1 LKRSDNRG
9 RGPRVGVCVRID
21 SDLHHRQRGI
31 AECGVDA
38 LPPDGGLE
46 AVGYLQ
52 PPKRRDNRPPVDD
65 LIEPRISFR
74 GTLVF
79 KTPAQ
84 RQRRIEDQAQRRPSS
99 IRSRI
104 SRLPRVTPLLIA
116 RIRWAAARAVSRLN
130 LPLASTRR
138 ATSLPCRVMVTSS
151 PCATQSSNCPNLFFA
166 SKAPTSH
173 IRSPVKLAAV

>member
-79 KTPAQ
+79 KTQLSASDGSRTGSTTPFVDQIPDLSIAESNALAH
-84 RQRRIEDQAQRRPSS
+84 RTDSLGSRPRRVAIESAPGRHQNVRP
-99 IRSRI
+99 
-104 SRLPRVTPLLIA
+104 PCH
-116 RIRWAAARAVSRLN
+116 AA
-130 LPLASTRR
+130 
-138 ATSLPCRVMVTSS
+138 
-151 PCATQSSNCPNLFFA
+151 
-166 SKAPTSH
+166 
-173 IRSPVKLAAV
+173 